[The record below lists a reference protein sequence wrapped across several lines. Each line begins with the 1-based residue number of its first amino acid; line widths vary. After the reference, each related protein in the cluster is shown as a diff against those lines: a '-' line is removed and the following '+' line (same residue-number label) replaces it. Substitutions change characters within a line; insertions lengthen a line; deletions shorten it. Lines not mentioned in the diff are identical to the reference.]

1 MAAIPVEP
9 LHPRRLQQVST
20 IVVRKYIIIWMVQD
34 ETANGFPGLYI
45 RTVSAFPEHF
55 RAQRSANLVRSSHWW
70 AQCQQY
76 CNEGDENVISPPIS
90 CNRSR
95 LGNQK
100 QLRTKG
106 AVGRGP
112 KRSDW
117 ILWMY
122 PRLLTAFE
130 QFRSAGVKFSSRL
143 FAELALSILLDLT
156 SPYTAQSRDPKDDAL
171 LTSKFVATWI
181 QQLMHVHSIVLL
193 SQRGQLTCSPEKELQ
208 IEQATVY
215 HLGLL

>member
-1 MAAIPVEP
+1 MVAIPIENP
-9 LHPRRLQQVST
+9 HPRRLQQVST
-20 IVVRKYIIIWMVQD
+20 IAVCKRIITWMVQD

-45 RTVSAFPEHF
+45 RNVSA
-55 RAQRSANLVRSSHWW
+55 QQSTNLVRSSRWW

-90 CNRSR
+90 CSRSR

-100 QLRTKG
+100 QLRTK
-106 AVGRGP
+106 ATVGRSP
-112 KRSDW
+112 KRLDW
-117 ILWMY
+117 VLWMY

-143 FAELALSILLDLT
+143 LAELALSILLDPT

-171 LTSKFVATWI
+171 LTSKFTPTWI
-181 QQLMHVHSIVLL
+181 QQFMHVHSIVLL
-193 SQRGQLTCSPEKELQ
+193 SQ
-208 IEQATVY
+208 
-215 HLGLL
+215 